1 MKAIELNPKYATA
14 RQWYGEYLTQM
25 ARFDEAAAQIRQAQE
40 FDPLSPVINQ
50 QMAELL
56 MHQGQFDKSLES
68 SRKTLELD
76 PNFLNAYSTI
86 GWAYEEKKM
95 FDEAF
100 AAYQKGLDVGGESN
114 QMIEA
119 LEEAYKKGGWKG
131 YLQKIIEFDTD
142 NFNQGKSSAG
152 SIAVNYA
159 LLGEYEEALKWLER
173 SYENREDAMAW
184 LKVNTAFNPMRSD
197 SRFQDLI
204 RRIGLQ

>member
-1 MKAIELNPKYATA
+1 M
-14 RQWYGEYLTQM
+14 QM

-56 MHQGQFDKSLES
+56 MFQGQYDKSLES

-100 AAYQKGLDVGGESN
+100 AAYQKGLGIAGESK
-114 QMIEA
+114 QKIEA
-119 LEEAYKKGGWKG
+119 LEQAYKKSGWKG
-131 YLQKIIEFDTD
+131 YLQKIIEFDKD
-142 NFNQGKSSAG
+142 GFNQGKGSAG
-152 SIAVNYA
+152 SIAGNYA

-184 LKVNTAFNPMRSD
+184 LKVGTVYNPMRSD
-197 SRFQDLI
+197 PRFQDLL
-204 RRIGLQ
+204 RRMGLPQ